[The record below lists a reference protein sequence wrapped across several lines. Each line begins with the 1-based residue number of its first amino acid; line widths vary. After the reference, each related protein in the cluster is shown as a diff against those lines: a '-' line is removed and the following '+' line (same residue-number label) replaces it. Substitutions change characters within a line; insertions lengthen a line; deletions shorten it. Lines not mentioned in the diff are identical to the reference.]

1 MNNPAHNA
9 DRDLVK
15 LAETFLHTLKSGPIA
30 VAVSGGCDSMA
41 TLDLLTKANSQ
52 NRDIHCFTVD
62 HQLREDAKLEAQFV
76 ADFCASRHIK
86 HQTLVWDEDKPS
98 TGIQNAARW
107 ARYQLLSKACEK
119 VGAIGLV
126 TGHNLDD
133 QIETILMR
141 KLRDKTGEGV
151 GLSGMAAAALFF
163 NSMWV
168 LRPFLGIRKQAL
180 KDHLSNA
187 SLDWIEDPSNQ
198 NEAFERVRIR
208 NQADQSINVSEI
220 EDQGRARQSLSSL
233 AGSYIRQNCST
244 NDGLVFEMTIADAEK
259 RTLQKVLEVL
269 VHVIG
274 GRDRSLGRT
283 DIDAL
288 YDFVIAPD
296 DKRMTMGRV
305 VLDKSGFKIQ
315 LYRENRG
322 FREERVCAGEEIRWD
337 GRFMIKN
344 TDAKMDIIIR
354 QDDDQNGCPPLVH
367 RPGDEEWV
375 SARSCG
381 FASMQPI
388 INKYDK
394 VLSEFDLQLANAI
407 AIILGRSVYILP
419 FGDTKMLNQEN

>member
-9 DRDLVK
+9 NRDLVK

-76 ADFCASRHIK
+76 ADFCASKQIK

-107 ARYQLLSKACEK
+107 ARYQLLSKAFEK

-208 NQADQSINVSEI
+208 NQADQSIKLGEI
-220 EDQGRARQSLSSL
+220 EDYGYARESLSNF
-233 AGSYIRQNCST
+233 AAHYIRQYCCT
-244 NDGLVFEMTIADAEK
+244 NDGLVFKMSVIDAER
-259 RTLQKVLEVL
+259 RTLEKVLEVM

-283 DIDAL
+283 DIERL
-288 YDFVIAPD
+288 YDFAIAPEN
-296 DKRMTMGRV
+296 KRMTMGRV
-305 VLDKSGFKIQ
+305 VLDKSGDKIQ

-322 FREERVCAGEEIRWD
+322 FDEQTVSAGGEICWD
-337 GRFMIKN
+337 GRFLIRNQSQK
-344 TDAKMDIIIR
+344 ADIIVR
-354 QDDDQNGCPPLVH
+354 SNGDKLGCPPEVKRAGDDEWKPVH
-367 RPGDEEWV
+367 EIEQLSV
-375 SARSCG
+375 TA
-381 FASMQPI
+381 I
-388 INKYDK
+388 INKYDQ
-394 VLSEFDLQLANAI
+394 VLLEFDLALANAI
-407 AIILGRSVYILP
+407 ATILGRSVYSTP
-419 FGDTKMLNQEN
+419 YCHAKVSFQEQ

>member
-1 MNNPAHNA
+1 
-9 DRDLVK
+9 
-15 LAETFLHTLKSGPIA
+15 
-30 VAVSGGCDSMA
+30 MA

-107 ARYQLLSKACEK
+107 ARYRLLCKAYEK

-133 QIETILMR
+133 QIETIQMR
-141 KLRDKTGEGV
+141 MLRDKTGEGI

-168 LRPFLGIRKQAL
+168 LRPFLGVRKQAL

-187 SLDWIEDPSNQ
+187 SLYWIEDPSNQ
-198 NEAFERVRIR
+198 NELFERVRIR
-208 NQADQSINVSEI
+208 NQADHAISISEI
-220 EDQGRARQSLSSL
+220 EDAGRARQSLSVL
-233 AGSYIRQNCST
+233 AGSYIRQYCST

-288 YDFVIAPD
+288 YDFAITPG

-305 VLDKSGFKIQ
+305 VLNKSGSKIQ
-315 LYRENRG
+315 LDRENRG
-322 FREERVCAGEEIRWD
+322 FSEQRIAPNEEIYWD
-337 GRFMIKN
+337 GRFLIKN
-344 TDAKMDIIIR
+344 TNAEVDIIIGS
-354 QDDDQNGCPPLVH
+354 DGDQNGCPPLVG
-367 RPGDEEWV
+367 RLADEEWV
-375 SARSCG
+375 SARSCD
-381 FASMQPI
+381 FASVQPI
-388 INKYDK
+388 INKFDK
-394 VLSEFDLQLANAI
+394 VLPEFDLQLANAI
-407 AIILGRSVYILP
+407 ASILDRAVYTTP
-419 FGDTKMLNQEN
+419 YDDTKVRFQ

>member
-1 MNNPAHNA
+1 
-9 DRDLVK
+9 
-15 LAETFLHTLKSGPIA
+15 
-30 VAVSGGCDSMA
+30 MA

-62 HQLREDAKLEAQFV
+62 HQLREDAKLESQFV

-141 KLRDKTGEGV
+141 KLRDKSGEGV

-187 SLDWIEDPSNQ
+187 SLNWIEDPSNQ
-198 NEAFERVRIR
+198 NETFERVRIR
-208 NQADQSINVSEI
+208 NQADLSINVSEI
-220 EDQGRARQSLSSL
+220 EDQGRARQTLSNF
-233 AGSYIRQNCST
+233 AANYIRQYCST
-244 NDGLVFEMTIADAEK
+244 NDGLVFEMNVTDAER
-259 RTLQKVLEVL
+259 RTLEKVLEVL

-283 DIDAL
+283 DIEKL
-288 YDFVIAPD
+288 YDFAISPD
-296 DKRMTMGRV
+296 DKRITMGRV
-305 VLDKSGFKIQ
+305 VLDKSDDKIQ

-322 FREERVCAGEEIRWD
+322 FREVRVRAGEEIRWD
-337 GRFMIKN
+337 GRFLIKN
-344 TDAKMDIIIR
+344 QR
-354 QDDDQNGCPPLVH
+354 QGDDVIVRSNGDKLGCPPEVK
-367 RPGDEEWV
+367 RAGDDEWKPAFENDSV
-375 SARSCG
+375 GVTA
-381 FASMQPI
+381 I
-388 INKYDK
+388 INKYDQ
-394 VLSEFDLQLANAI
+394 VLPEFDLALANSFA
-407 AIILGRSVYILP
+407 AVLGRAVYSTP
-419 FGDTKMLNQEN
+419 YDDTKVLFQ